1 MNRARQFLRNV
12 ASNYAVTGVRAL
24 IFILLTP
31 YVVHRLGLEN
41 YAVWV
46 IVQTLGYYLGFF
58 DAGVPDAQ
66 VRQHAVLL
74 ARRDHAGLSRLLGTV
89 FVLYL
94 GAGGLALLA
103 TAGIVL
109 SPTAELFDIPASARD
124 VYTPVVLLIGLTAL
138 FAFAEVGADGVLEG
152 YQRYDIG
159 NAVDLVYDIL
169 GALAIFAML
178 ATGHGIVALAAV
190 TCSVKALSAVTK
202 IVVVRRMFAP
212 AAAARLEFDR
222 ESFRSIRSF
231 SLWNSL
237 NEFMTEGTAN
247 FDKLLIP
254 ILLTSSLVT
263 PYSLIMALAAAIF
276 LLAEPITDTFLP
288 ISSARHAA
296 RDERALTALLLRG
309 TKLVTVATLPI
320 AIVIMFFGKSILD
333 LWVGEEYTKVSISV
347 LWFSAANF
355 FFSTYLWTALNV
367 LLGAGEI
374 RRIFMISIF
383 EVLFVLAL
391 ILSLV
396 PVLGLP
402 GLALGGLIA
411 NVVTGLFLFIP
422 AACRHTT
429 LRPAG
434 FVARS
439 LLPAL
444 LAAVPGYLV
453 AYAFAR
459 WLQPQTFFELLLAA
473 GVTAA
478 VALLALLQ
486 FAATRW
492 ERARYYATCRR
503 LSGAN

>member
-1 MNRARQFLRNV
+1 MSRARQFLKNV
-12 ASNYAVTGVRAL
+12 ASNYVVTGVRAV

-31 YVVHRLGLEN
+31 FVVHRLGLEH

-46 IVQTLGYYLGFF
+46 IVQTLGFYLGFF
-58 DAGVPDAQ
+58 DAGLPDAQ
-66 VRQHAVLL
+66 VRQHAALL
-74 ARRDHAGLSRLLGTV
+74 ARRDHAGLSQLLGTV
-89 FVLYL
+89 AVLYL

-103 TAGIVL
+103 TAGIL
-109 SPTAELFDIPASARD
+109 YAPTAELFDIPASAGA
-124 VYTPVVLLIGLTAL
+124 VYGPVVFLVGITA
-138 FAFAEVGADGVLEG
+138 AFSFVKVGADGVLEG

-159 NAVDLVYDIL
+159 NAIELVHEIL
-169 GALAIFAML
+169 AALAVVSLL

-190 TCSVKALSAVTK
+190 TCAVTASSAATK
-202 IVVVRRMFAP
+202 IVVVRRLFAP
-212 AAAARLEFDR
+212 AAAARLGFDR
-222 ESFRSIRSF
+222 ESFGTIRSF

-254 ILLTSSLVT
+254 ILLTSALVT

-296 RDERALTALLLRG
+296 RDERALTALLMRG
-309 TKLVTVATLPI
+309 TKLVTVATLPLT
-320 AIVIMFFGKSILD
+320 IVIVFFGKSILD
-333 LWVGEEYTKVSISV
+333 IWVGEEYTNVSISV

-367 LLGAGEI
+367 LLGAGEM
-374 RRIFMISIF
+374 RRIFMISVF
-383 EVLFVLAL
+383 EVALVLVL

-396 PVLGLP
+396 PLFGLP
-402 GLALGGLIA
+402 GLALGGLLA

-422 AACRHTT
+422 AACRHTA

-439 LLPAL
+439 LVPAL

-453 AYAFAR
+453 AFAFAR
-459 WLQPQTFFELLLAA
+459 WMNPQTFFELVLAA
-473 GVTAA
+473 GVTAIA
-478 VALLALLQ
+478 SLLALLQ

-492 ERARYYATCRR
+492 ERARYLVTFKR
-503 LSGAN
+503 LARAN